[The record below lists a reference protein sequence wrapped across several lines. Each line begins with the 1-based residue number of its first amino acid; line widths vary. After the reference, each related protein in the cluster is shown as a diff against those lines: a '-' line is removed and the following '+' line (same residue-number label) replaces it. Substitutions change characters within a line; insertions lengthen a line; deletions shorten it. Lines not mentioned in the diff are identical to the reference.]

1 MDNNLGMM
9 SWIPIGNNPWSS
21 LYSISF
27 TRTLHPVGHGG
38 FFTEGLKDSK
48 QTKVFQAIYDCG
60 TQNSQD
66 ILKNCIDSA
75 FAPQREIDILFI
87 SHLDQDHISGI
98 EYLKSKHTIKR
109 ILFPFQKEDLI
120 FVFLQALET
129 AKETNNSEPSVSEK
143 TIFDFFS
150 YTKFWKSSDSNEDAP
165 VFCYMRPYGS
175 NEFQQERKSIEQL
188 QNGEEIDSF
197 QELSFSTKQILWKY
211 VPFVFDERERQ
222 KEFNKRVKEEK
233 EKEDSPLKDFE
244 PQHLFGKE
252 NKKIIDKLKEIYNQ
266 IGKGTRNIN
275 SNSMMLYS
283 GPFRPGKAN
292 YFVHQ
297 ESKQKGNLSW
307 ETPYYYPACLYLGDV
322 DLDKQPTIPT
332 IKFKLSNDLANLGMI
347 QIPHHGS
354 KGSFNRALLDLGC
367 HTRYY
372 FLSHRANDKKHPSV
386 CVKKNIY
393 SHQLLCIS
401 ENPETR
407 YQITFTSI
415 FKTLQQ

>member
-1 MDNNLGMM
+1 MLGKINND
-9 SWIPIGNNPWSS
+9 IAS
-21 LYSISF
+21 LESIFSKF
-27 TRTLHPVGHGG
+27 SMQRTLHPVGHGS
-38 FFTEGLKDSK
+38 FFTEELTVYDQKKDLSF
-48 QTKVFQAIYDCG
+48 QTIYDCG

-66 ILKNCIDSA
+66 ILNNCIDSA
-75 FAPQREIDILFI
+75 FETQREIDILFI

-98 EYLKSKHTIKR
+98 KYLKSKHTIKR

-129 AKETNNSEPSVSEK
+129 AKETNDSEPSISEK
-143 TIFDFFS
+143 TIFEFFFNAE
-150 YTKFWKSSDSNEDAP
+150 FWKSSDSNEDAP

-197 QELSFSTKQILWKY
+197 QELSFPTEKTTLWKY

-222 KEFNKRVKEEK
+222 KEFNKRVKAEK
-233 EKEDSPLKDFE
+233 EKEDSPLKGFE
-244 PQHLFGKE
+244 LQHLFDNE

-266 IGKGTRNIN
+266 IGTGTRNIN

-332 IKFKLSNDLANLGMI
+332 IKFKLSNDLANLDMI